1 MVLLLKAH
9 NRGSGLLAPT
19 LKMESTKVSTSRN
32 QLAGS
37 WGLVSMNSSVMLAMP
52 TSLVR

>member
-1 MVLLLKAH
+1 MVLLLKGH
-9 NRGSGLLAPT
+9 NWCPWLLAPT

-32 QLAGS
+32 QLAAS